1 MKGNLYSSH
10 YIVLKSVI
18 YVCTMYELV
27 LTVYNFK
34 HFLTL
39 ANLSHINICELG
51 FFNISVNKYSKAKQ
65 CLHGW
70 VQGGKRCYL
79 PVINQLTSWLGARMN
94 CLALEADLVSINTAQ
109 EQVIVNRIMEVR
121 IACFLHGR

>member
-1 MKGNLYSSH
+1 MRASAGHGLGRVTTQTH
-10 YIVLKSVI
+10 GEI
-18 YVCTMYELV
+18 
-27 LTVYNFK
+27 
-34 HFLTL
+34 TL
-39 ANLSHINICELG
+39 FH
-51 FFNISVNKYSKAKQ
+51 ISVNKHSKAQQ

-70 VQGGKRCYL
+70 VQGGNRCYL

-121 IACFLHGR
+121 A